1 VFIGCLLIK
10 EVLTMVPERAAVV
23 VAMTLVVVQKCI
35 VDGTRVNSNQCREQ
49 EL

>member
-1 VFIGCLLIK
+1 
-10 EVLTMVPERAAVV
+10 MVPERAAVV